1 MFTMNKLVSD
11 LEHNQE
17 KISND
22 VLDNVT
28 TYNDDEEKCIYE
40 EYITNS
46 ETTMKKLS
54 PSIYSKYCHINDFYY
69 KHIMWKSNTFIY
81 SLLVLLDT
89 NFDFMLN
96 KRKSELIDA
105 IRKKMCYDLVE
116 KNYYSKFG
124 YTRKKKFKR
133 EKLQK
138 YLMDV
143 KINIDSEKYLSVKKY
158 IVDYFNINVFIISD
172 EKVECIYT
180 EKDNNGLFKYR
191 PTILLYAIDNIYCP
205 IIKNIICN
213 EKLYLDYNNNKDI
226 IDELLTY
233 TETPVTYYE
242 SSSVEVESCITDDD
256 KDQSE
261 DNNTKT
267 KTNTNINIECKKKD
281 INYEKMKIT
290 ELQELC
296 KESEIDIYK
305 TSEKTGKK
313 IKKTKLELINN
324 IKNKPIL

>member
-1 MFTMNKLVSD
+1 MFSMNKLINE
-11 LEHNQE
+11 LEQNQV
-17 KISND
+17 KVSND
-22 VLDNVT
+22 VLDNIN
-28 TYNDDEEKCIYE
+28 TYEENEEKSIYE
-40 EYITNS
+40 DYITNS
-46 ETTMKKLS
+46 ELTMKKLNS
-54 PSIYSKYCHINDFYY
+54 SICSKYCHINDFYY
-69 KHIMWKSNTFIY
+69 KHILWKYNTFIY

-105 IRKKMCYDLVE
+105 IRKKMCYDLIE

-138 YLMDV
+138 YLMDLN
-143 KINIDSEKYLSVKKY
+143 INIDSEKYISVRKY

-191 PTILLYAIDNIYCP
+191 PTILLYTNDNVFYP
-205 IIKNIICN
+205 IIKNVICN
-213 EKLYLDYNNNKDI
+213 DKLYLDYDNNKDI

-233 TETPVTYYE
+233 IDTPITYYE
-242 SSSVEVESCITDDD
+242 HSSVDDISCIT
-256 KDQSE
+256 STE
-261 DNNTKT
+261 NNKNHTEY
-267 KTNTNINIECKKKD
+267 TNINIECKKKH

-290 ELQELC
+290 ELHKLC
-296 KESEIDIYK
+296 NESEIDIYK

-313 IKKTKLELINN
+313 IKKTKLELISD

>member
-1 MFTMNKLVSD
+1 MFSMNKLVND

-17 KISND
+17 KVSND
-22 VLDNVT
+22 VLDNVA
-28 TYNDDEEKCIYE
+28 TYNENEEKSLYE
-40 EYITNS
+40 DYITNS

-69 KHIMWKSNTFIY
+69 KHTMWKHNTFIH

-96 KRKSELIDA
+96 KRKAELIDA

-213 EKLYLDYNNNKDI
+213 EKLYLDYGNNKDI

-242 SSSVEVESCITDDD
+242 PSSSEIESCIPDDD
-256 KDQSE
+256 KDLLE
-261 DNNTKT
+261 DN
-267 KTNTNINIECKKKD
+267 NTNINIECKKKY